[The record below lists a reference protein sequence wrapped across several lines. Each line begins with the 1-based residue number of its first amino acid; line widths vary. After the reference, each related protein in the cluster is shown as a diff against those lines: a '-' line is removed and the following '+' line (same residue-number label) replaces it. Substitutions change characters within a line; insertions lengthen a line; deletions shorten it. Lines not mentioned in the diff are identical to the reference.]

1 MLHCD
6 FVHFPPLHFGTF
18 DSLKQTSL
26 FYMTDPYPCSL
37 SKRSQS
43 CRSIWSC
50 SPSVPTITVSVYHI
64 SSAAAA
70 QSVAS
75 FRGNEHIF
83 FSFSFFS
90 GRRGRRQRCC
100 GLLSGRNVVYWELV
114 AFWRVGGLPARSLGL
129 PGFLPRPP
137 RWMKLRG
144 IKMLICCRGAK
155 KEEQESGRVR
165 ACVSALQKGAKMDK
179 QIAGAMSPR
188 NSSD

>member
-1 MLHCD
+1 MIYTSKTD
-6 FVHFPPLHFGTF
+6 RFPF
-18 DSLKQTSL
+18 
-26 FYMTDPYPCSL
+26 SL
-37 SKRSQS
+37 SKKRQL

-83 FSFSFFS
+83 SFFPG
-90 GRRGRRQRCC
+90 GRRY

-129 PGFLPRPP
+129 PGFLPPRPP
-137 RWMKLRG
+137 RWIKLRG

-165 ACVSALQKGAKMDK
+165 ACVLVLYKREQKWINRLRVQPLSEILLTSQKFL
-179 QIAGAMSPR
+179 
-188 NSSD
+188 